1 MSSPNIDQAPEIA
14 RSYIASRGQTHLP
27 LSELD
32 KKVALSA
39 PIIRE
44 GGSALESPCSQL
56 RANIEIYLTSKRLD
70 INYLDIVTYLVEQ
83 LLKNGN
89 SEAGQGLVEGTL
101 TRVLA
106 PISGEA
112 APISGEAALGISGL
126 AAKDYARI
134 IREVRTNAQRLD
146 SFYNGK
152 KLWNQLVGWI
162 VQILSPFFKFLHLEG
177 MIDFLKKSLSFTEVF
192 FIENLYD
199 EKGVAKCEGLQ
210 EGEKKSILTR
220 YIKVLQGQLVSNVNS
235 LSASSKYYKKFE
247 KYLPEMLG
255 KKIDDMSGEGALQKE
270 IREIEQVQQNLAA
283 FSVLVKLRLAAIDVT
298 AGLNGGGQPMSADAL
313 KKLGELEESLI
324 SLDQALGQEFTLE
337 DLKSEALQQR
347 LQAVVPSLSDQL
359 F

>member
-1 MSSPNIDQAPEIA
+1 MSSPNVDQAPEIA

-44 GGSALESPCSQL
+44 GASALESPCSQL
-56 RANIEIYLTSKRLD
+56 RANIEFYLTSKGLD
-70 INYLDIVTYLVEQ
+70 ISYLDRVTHLVEQ
-83 LLKNGN
+83 FLKNGN
-89 SEAGQGLVEGTL
+89 SEPRQGLVEGPL
-101 TRVLA
+101 TRVL
-106 PISGEA
+106 

-126 AAKDYARI
+126 AARDYARI

-152 KLWNQLVGWI
+152 KLWNQLVGWM

-177 MIDFLKKSLSFTEVF
+177 MIDSLKKSLSFTEVF

-210 EGEKKSILTR
+210 ETERKSILTT

-337 DLKSEALQQR
+337 DLKSEALQQS
-347 LQAVVPSLSDQL
+347 LQAVMPSLSDQL